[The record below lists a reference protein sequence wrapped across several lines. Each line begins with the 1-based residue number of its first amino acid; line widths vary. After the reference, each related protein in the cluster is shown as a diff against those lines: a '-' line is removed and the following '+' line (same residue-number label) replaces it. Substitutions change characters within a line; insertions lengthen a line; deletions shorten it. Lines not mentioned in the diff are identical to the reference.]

1 VQPVQIKMARA
12 ALDLSVDQLAS
23 KAGVSQADILRLE
36 DGTVG
41 AVDHA
46 GRVRAALE
54 QEGIEWI
61 DDNGVRFIEK
71 AASAAVPVEELTTG
85 NDDGI
90 S

>member
-1 VQPVQIKMARA
+1 MARA
-12 ALDLSVDQLAS
+12 ALDLSIDQLAS
-23 KAGVSQADILRLE
+23 RAGVSEHDIIQLE
-36 DGTVG
+36 DENSG

-46 GRVRAALE
+46 GRVRATLE
-54 QEGIEWI
+54 NAGIEWI
-61 DDNGVRFIEK
+61 DDNGVRFIGK